1 MDKLAPMN
9 LLLKLSTRIDALNRG
24 IGKSIIWLVLIA
36 VLVSAVNAVV
46 RKAFNISSNAFLELQ
61 WVLFSAIFLFGA
73 AYALQINEHV
83 RIDILSNRLKAR
95 TRVLIELFGT
105 VFFLLPIALLV
116 VYLAWPIFVSAYQSG
131 EVSANAGGLAVW
143 PARLMVPAGFFLL
156 ALQGISQAI
165 KCIGFLSGHSSD
177 PVTCKR

>member
-1 MDKLAPMN
+1 MDKLATMN
-9 LLLKLSTRIDALNRG
+9 LLLKLSAGIDAVNRG

-36 VLVSAVNAVV
+36 VLVSAVNAVI

-61 WVLFSAIFLFGA
+61 WVLFSAIFLLGA
-73 AYALQINEHV
+73 AYTLQINEHV
-83 RIDILSNRLKAR
+83 RIDILSNRLKPR
-95 TRVLIELFGT
+95 TRVVVELIGT
-105 VFFLLPIALLV
+105 LLFLLPLALLV
-116 VYLAWPIFVSAYQSG
+116 VYLSWPIFISANQSG
-131 EVSANAGGLAVW
+131 EVSANAGGLALW
-143 PARLMVPAGFFLL
+143 PARLLVPAGFFLL